1 MLAAGADE
9 VDHILNAE
17 SHDRPDGRDHG
28 KGNVTGGHGRG
39 GLRFFMGEF
48 HAAEETVDLRGVG
61 PVGRVMLG
69 IRHADAVVEHRLDLR
84 IRFVLRRDLAAQV
97 DVVDAEDDVS
107 VELLV
112 GITGAFDDKILI
124 DLGIDQAELV
134 GNGVDLFLADIAIA
148 EHLIG
153 DVFAFDFIEIVK
165 RDAGEAHADQI
176 LSDRTADRATPDDV
190 DAAAAG
196 LGLKIIIRFDEVH

>member
-9 VDHILNAE
+9 VDHILNPE
-17 SHDRPDGRDHG
+17 SNDRPDGRDHG

-39 GLRFFMGEF
+39 GLRFFVGEF
-48 HAAEETVDLRGVG
+48 HAAEETVDLCGVG

-84 IRFVLRRDLAAQV
+84 IRFVFRRDLAAQV
-97 DVVDAEDDVS
+97 NVVDAEDDIS
-107 VELLV
+107 VELLI
-112 GITGAFDDKILI
+112 GITGALDDKILV
-124 DLGIDQAELV
+124 DLGVDQAELI
-134 GNGVDLFLADIAIA
+134 GNGVDLFLADVAIA

-165 RDAGEAHADQI
+165 RDAGETRADQI
-176 LSDRTADRATPDDV
+176 LSDRTADRAAPDDV

-196 LGLKIIIRFDEVH
+196 LGLKIIIRLDEVH